1 MSIINEEVPRWGPEN
16 IKELYGEVFP
26 GIERMLEQEFER
38 LKAGLSPADEFKLY
52 GYSAATALILIS
64 AEIIVGGG
72 FTLFDAVLDSAI
84 LPFIPKWMLDYKI
97 LNVLREI
104 GERVDRAH
112 KEALRGILWKQA
124 KMYMD
129 TLSNLAPDPP
139 AMDELAALENRI
151 RSVTAG

>member
-1 MSIINEEVPRWGPEN
+1 
-16 IKELYGEVFP
+16 
-26 GIERMLEQEFER
+26 MLEEEFER
-38 LKAGLSPADEFKLY
+38 LRAGLSPADEFKLY
-52 GYSAATALILIS
+52 GYSAATALVLIS

-104 GERVDRAH
+104 GEAWTAH

-129 TLSNLAPDPP
+129 TLSNLAPRTAIQELDAGWKIESVAAQRIDYGRELRTDPCP
-139 AMDELAALENRI
+139 MW
-151 RSVTAG
+151 G